1 MSPQVWLSL
10 QTHESYCQHVRWAF
24 TWWMGILCA
33 AEWTNSVSWFICVH
47 RQNLSTHVVLFY
59 THGRL
64 IALHGIHFAFRRER
78 GVNVDHWI
86 VRRAFCQQH
95 QSQLYRQF
103 FPCIMPI
110 FLPPFYALSW
120 LSQPTTNFQSHHVS
134 MCLFLLSWLTASL
147 SCEPTTTSCIDS
159 TIVHNHR
166 DSSVSNRFS
175 TPS

>member
-1 MSPQVWLSL
+1 MVD
-10 QTHESYCQHVRWAF
+10 EKD
-24 TWWMGILCA
+24 
-33 AEWTNSVSWFICVH
+33 
-47 RQNLSTHVVLFY
+47 QNLRILVEVNRGSEGLRRYDFPCKPMNHIASTCDGHSHDGWESCVQLNRRTLVAVVDLFAFIGKISQLMLYFFY

-110 FLPPFYALSW
+110 FLPPFYALS
-120 LSQPTTNFQSHHVS
+120 
-134 MCLFLLSWLTASL
+134 
-147 SCEPTTTSCIDS
+147 
-159 TIVHNHR
+159 
-166 DSSVSNRFS
+166 
-175 TPS
+175 